1 MLNNPRWF
9 PPLIRLWD
17 TSFLISRSLTPLGEP
32 HTVHMA
38 DPPLHNSWP
47 SFSWMKR
54 WSFKRASDCKPCSQ
68 LRAPVSAPS
77 SSSSLSP
84 TSIPEDVF
92 FSSSPEDKRNFL
104 TESNECSSEEDLLDL
119 CSSLRDSEYFRDLQL
134 GSAEPPDTQLP
145 VLSISAPSVPPAS
158 TSEIGSR
165 QTSTEFNTHQL
176 FQTDDTVISTGGEAM
191 DRLVAIRNSEPKDFQ
206 DYPESDQD
214 EDSDTDNFPIL
225 VRSMSTSRRHSW
237 EVPVSPIDLGRR
249 FSLDTNGIDSD
260 GEREVNCL
268 AKSPILPSSS
278 FSESSVEETTSAV
291 ESESSQT
298 PKPTTP
304 AKTIYSRSE
313 ILATDE
319 KSQADR
325 VSRIVET
332 SKQAAREA
340 GEEQESEEELQS
352 VEGRSHVAKRRTSS
366 AERKEVAGNFTWY
379 EFLTTENDE
388 EEEERPERPEKG
400 TKVKRT
406 LSSLRN
412 RVTGSFNKDKGKTR
426 DKEQQK
432 EKSREREKDKEKE
445 KELREREKVRRR
457 SVSGHQLVP
466 GSFSTWAT
474 CSLCSKTLQRK
485 HGLQCLNCAVNVH
498 KSCKNL
504 LPECSSK
511 NKIKDSAQK
520 TSNAA
525 AQAHSQALREPCSA
539 LTPVDGSSRT
549 SRCASGMTVPP
560 KGHNAQP
567 ASSSNP
573 TVSHNN
579 SSGSITGEMD
589 EVDAFR
595 MKRPTDDAVSLASTT
610 PESLLVEDAYY
621 ATVRGELETIAQDF
635 EVESWSLA
643 VDQHFLKKHSKEMI
657 KRQDVIYELIQ
668 TEMHHVRTL
677 KIMLRVYARDLREA
691 LQLDDRKLACLF
703 PRLDSLL
710 ELHSHFLSRLRERR
724 AEFVQPGS
732 DRNYAIHKLS
742 DILISQFS
750 GELGEQMKES
760 YGDFCS
766 RHTEAVNYYK
776 EQLQSNKKFQNLMR
790 KISNLPIVRRLGVPE
805 CILLVTQRITKY
817 PVLLERILHN
827 TEAETEEH
835 EGLAKALGLIKDV
848 IVQVDT
854 QVSLY
859 EKEVRLREIAS
870 KVEPKSLGK
879 IKDGRVFR
887 KEDLSHG
894 RRKLLYESM
903 VNWKAASGRL
913 KDILALLLTDV
924 LVLLQEKDQRYVF
937 STVDN
942 KPSVISLQKLIVREV
957 AHEERAMFLIC
968 ASSNEPEMYEIH
980 TASKEDRNTWI
991 THIRQAGESCPHIE
1005 ERLFSEEEEAR
1016 VARFRE
1022 FQDRLTLKDAQIA
1035 QGLTEKLQLF
1045 AELAES
1051 VAGLEDAG
1059 SRSRLLLRGDAS
1071 DLQQGEQLL
1080 KGAITEVENLQNLL
1094 SSGAREAAPQTEG
1107 NQSPSLSLL
1116 PRRADTFGGYD
1127 SIPSILP
1134 KNGSIKKKV
1143 AGAAGRTRDRSQRA
1157 SSDPQLKEVYSCQD
1171 QDELDEASSPG
1182 SHKTWSACKFPE
1194 SEFYERVLLLSQRLY
1209 SLQAIISQQDSHIEL
1224 QRASLLTAER
1234 DRPGSRS
1241 RGTDV
1246 LLEQEKQRNLE
1257 KHREELANFQR
1268 LQSQHRQ
1275 EQARWEREREKQRRQ
1290 AEAAEQR
1297 LKEREEECR
1306 RLELRLVEEKQ
1317 ELERQRQTYQQDLER
1332 LRESTRTV
1340 EKEKER
1346 LDQQRKLKKHHTVPN
1361 TAALYAQEVG
1371 QLSSSSSFNGELLLG
1386 GAGDQTFPQ
1395 KSHLRASLSVSP
1407 ADYSERPEVH
1417 SRRESSCGALT
1428 AKTEVPIHLIS
1439 TTNQLHKQ
1447 GSVQQQI
1454 PTKLAALSKGKEKSG
1469 KGKSSH
1475 RADSLASADIKQM
1488 LPIKLSSRDSDGGHK
1503 ARRPISPHQPQHS
1516 HSDSLSPPDAQADA
1530 PSSLAPAVLKTH
1542 NQASQ
1547 PTLSY
1552 TVSDE
1557 AAKEDVIYF

>member
-1 MLNNPRWF
+1 
-9 PPLIRLWD
+9 
-17 TSFLISRSLTPLGEP
+17 
-32 HTVHMA
+32 MA

-68 LRAPVSAPS
+68 LRAQVSTPS

-92 FSSSPEDKRNFL
+92 FSSSPEDKIKFL

-134 GSAEPPDTQLP
+134 GSCEPPDKQLLVLTSP
-145 VLSISAPSVPPAS
+145 VSDKGTAPLVPPAS
-158 TSEIGSR
+158 TPESR
-165 QTSTEFNTHQL
+165 SRHSFTEFETHQL

-191 DRLVAIRNSEPKDFQ
+191 DRLVAIRNSEFQ
-206 DYPESDQD
+206 DYPESEQD
-214 EDSDTDNFPIL
+214 EDSDSDNFPTL

-260 GEREVNCL
+260 GEREDHCL
-268 AKSPILPSSS
+268 AKSPHLPSPS
-278 FSESSVEETTSAV
+278 FSESSVEETTGAM
-291 ESESSQT
+291 ESESSKT
-298 PKPTTP
+298 PQSSTP
-304 AKTIYSRSE
+304 VKTVYARSE

-325 VSRIVET
+325 VSRILET

-340 GEEQESEEELQS
+340 GEEQESEVGLQS
-352 VEGRSHVAKRRTSS
+352 VEGRSHVLMVQNVLQELKQYHGAKHRTSS
-366 AERKEVAGNFTWY
+366 TERKEGTGNFTWY
-379 EFLTTENDE
+379 EFLTTEKDG
-388 EEEERPERPEKG
+388 EEEERPERLEKG

-406 LSSLRN
+406 LSSLKS

-426 DKEQQK
+426 EKEQQK
-432 EKSREREKDKEKE
+432 EKSRERDKDRE
-445 KELREREKVRRR
+445 KELRERVKVRRR

-511 NKIKDSAQK
+511 SK

-525 AQAHSQALREPCSA
+525 APSHSQALRDPCSA

-560 KGHNAQP
+560 RGHNTQP
-567 ASSSNP
+567 AASSNP

-579 SSGSITGEMD
+579 SSSSITGEMD

-595 MKRPTDDAVSLASTT
+595 IKRPADDTVSLASTI
-610 PESLLVEDAYY
+610 PEPLIVEDAYY
-621 ATVRGELETIAQDF
+621 TNVRGELEAITQDF

-643 VDQHFLKKHSKEMI
+643 VDQHFLKKYSKEMM

-668 TEMHHVRTL
+668 TEIHHVRTL
-677 KIMLRVYARDLREA
+677 KIMLRVYARELREA
-691 LQLDDRKLACLF
+691 LQLDDRRLDCLF

-724 AEFVQPGS
+724 AESLQPGS
-732 DRNYAIHKLS
+732 ECNYAIHKLS

-750 GELGEQMKES
+750 GELGERMKES

-790 KISNLPIVRRLGVPE
+790 KISNLSIVRRLGIPE

-817 PVLLERILHN
+817 PVLLERILQN
-827 TEAETEEH
+827 TEAGTEEH
-835 EGLAKALGLIKDV
+835 EGLAQALSLIKDA
-848 IVQVDT
+848 IVQVDS
-854 QVSLY
+854 QVNLY
-859 EKEVRLREIAS
+859 EKEARLREIVS
-870 KVEPKSLGK
+870 KMEPKSLGK

-887 KEDLSHG
+887 KEDLSQG
-894 RRKLLYESM
+894 RRKLLYEGM

-980 TASKEDRNTWI
+980 TSSKEDRNTWI

-1035 QGLTEKLQLF
+1035 QSLTEKLQLF

-1051 VAGLEDAG
+1051 VSGLEDAS
-1059 SRSRLLLRGDAS
+1059 SRSRLLLRGDAT

-1080 KGAITEVENLQNLL
+1080 KGAITEAENLQNLL
-1094 SSGAREAAPQTEG
+1094 ASVARESSPQTEG
-1107 NQSPSLSLL
+1107 NQSPSLSSL

-1143 AGAAGRTRDRSQRA
+1143 PGAGGRSRDRSQRA
-1157 SSDPQLKEVYSCQD
+1157 SSDPQLKRVYTCQD
-1171 QDELDEASSPG
+1171 RDVLDEASSSG
-1182 SHKTWSACKFPE
+1182 VLKMWSTGKFQE

-1234 DRPGSRS
+1234 DRPGSRN

-1268 LQSQHRQ
+1268 LQNQHRQ
-1275 EQARWEREREKQRRQ
+1275 EHARWERDREKHRRQ

-1297 LKEREEECR
+1297 LKEREEECQ
-1306 RLELRLVEEKQ
+1306 RLEMRLAEERQ

-1332 LRESTRTV
+1332 LRESTRAI

-1346 LDQQRKLKKHHTVPN
+1346 LEQQRKLKKHNNVPN
-1361 TAALYAQEVG
+1361 TSGLYAQEVG
-1371 QLSSSSSFNGELLLG
+1371 QLSSSSSFNGELLFG
-1386 GAGDQTFPQ
+1386 GAGDQTLPQ
-1395 KSHLRASLSVSP
+1395 KTLQRSSLSVSP
-1407 ADYSERPEVH
+1407 ADYLERPKVH
-1417 SRRESSCGALT
+1417 SRRESSCSILP
-1428 AKTEVPIHLIS
+1428 AKAEVPIHLIS

-1447 GSVQQQI
+1447 GGVQQQI

-1469 KGKSSH
+1469 KGRSSH
-1475 RADSLASADIKQM
+1475 HTNSSASGDLKQM
-1488 LPIKLSSRDSDGGHK
+1488 LPIKLSSRDSEEGHK
-1503 ARRPISPHQPQHS
+1503 ARRPISPNQPQHS
-1516 HSDSLSPPDAQADA
+1516 HSDSLSPPDAHTDA
-1530 PSSLAPAVLKTH
+1530 KSSLTPAVLKTH
-1542 NQASQ
+1542 SQTSQ

-1552 TVSDE
+1552 TVSEE

>member
-1 MLNNPRWF
+1 
-9 PPLIRLWD
+9 
-17 TSFLISRSLTPLGEP
+17 
-32 HTVHMA
+32 
-38 DPPLHNSWP
+38 
-47 SFSWMKR
+47 MK
-54 WSFKRASDCKPCSQ
+54 KRQASDGKPCSQ
-68 LRAPVSAPS
+68 FRAPVSAPS

-92 FSSSPEDKRNFL
+92 FSSSPEDKINFL
-104 TESNECSSEEDLLDL
+104 NESNECSSEEDLLDL

-134 GSAEPPDTQLP
+134 GSTEPPDKQLLVLTSP
-145 VLSISAPSVPPAS
+145 VSDKGTAPFVPPAS
-158 TSEIGSR
+158 TPESRSR
-165 QTSTEFNTHQL
+165 QSSTEFDNRQH
-176 FQTDDTVISTGGEAM
+176 FQTDNTVISTGGEAM
-191 DRLVAIRNSEPKDFQ
+191 DRLVAIRNSEFQ
-206 DYPESDQD
+206 DYPESEQD
-214 EDSDTDNFPIL
+214 EDSDTDNFPTL

-260 GEREVNCL
+260 GEREVHCL
-268 AKSPILPSSS
+268 AKCPDLPSSS
-278 FSESSVEETTSAV
+278 FSESSVEETTGAV
-291 ESESSQT
+291 ESESPKT
-298 PKPTTP
+298 PQPPTP
-304 AKTIYSRSE
+304 AKTVYSRSE

-325 VSRIVET
+325 VSRILET

-340 GEEQESEEELQS
+340 GEEQESEEGLQS
-352 VEGRSHVAKRRTSS
+352 VEGRTHVAKHRTSS
-366 AERKEVAGNFTWY
+366 TERKEGTGNFTWY
-379 EFLTTENDE
+379 EFLTTENDG
-388 EEEERPERPEKG
+388 EEEERPERLEKG

-426 DKEQQK
+426 EKEQQK
-432 EKSREREKDKEKE
+432 EKSRERDKDKE
-445 KELREREKVRRR
+445 KELRERVKVRRR

-511 NKIKDSAQK
+511 NKK

-525 AQAHSQALREPCSA
+525 AQPHSQALRDPCSA

-549 SRCASGMTVPP
+549 SRCASGMTIPP
-560 KGHNAQP
+560 RGHNTQP
-567 ASSSNP
+567 AASSNP

-579 SSGSITGEMD
+579 NSSSIAGEMD

-595 MKRPTDDAVSLASTT
+595 MKRPADDAVSLASTI
-610 PESLLVEDAYY
+610 PESLIVEDTYY
-621 ATVRGELETIAQDF
+621 TTVRGELEAITQDF
-635 EVESWSLA
+635 DVQSWSLA

-668 TEMHHVRTL
+668 TEIHHVRTL
-677 KIMLRVYARDLREA
+677 KIMLCVYARDLREA
-691 LQLDDRKLACLF
+691 LQLDDRRLDCLF

-724 AEFVQPGS
+724 AESLQPGS
-732 DRNYAIHKLS
+732 ECNYAIHKLS

-750 GELGEQMKES
+750 GELGERMKES

-790 KISNLPIVRRLGVPE
+790 KISNLSIVRRLGIPE

-817 PVLLERILHN
+817 PVLLERILLN
-827 TEAETEEH
+827 TEAGTEEH
-835 EGLAKALGLIKDV
+835 EGLAQALSLIKDT
-848 IVQVDT
+848 IVQVDA

-859 EKEVRLREIAS
+859 EKEVRLREIVS
-870 KVEPKSLGK
+870 KMEPKSLGK

-887 KEDLSHG
+887 KEDLSQG
-894 RRKLLYESM
+894 RRKLLYEGM

-942 KPSVISLQKLIVREV
+942 KPSVISLHKLIVREV

-980 TASKEDRNTWI
+980 TSSKEDRNTWI

-1022 FQDRLTLKDAQIA
+1022 FQDRLTLKDAQIV
-1035 QGLTEKLQLF
+1035 QSLTEKLQLF

-1051 VAGLEDAG
+1051 VAGLEDA
-1059 SRSRLLLRGDAS
+1059 SSHSRLLLRGDTS

-1080 KGAITEVENLQNLL
+1080 KGAITEAENLQNLL
-1094 SSGAREAAPQTEG
+1094 APGARESSPQTEG

-1127 SIPSILP
+1127 SVPSILP

-1143 AGAAGRTRDRSQRA
+1143 PGAAGRSRDRSQRA
-1157 SSDPQLKEVYSCQD
+1157 SSDPQIKEVYTCQD
-1171 QDELDEASSPG
+1171 RDVLDKASS
-1182 SHKTWSACKFPE
+1182 SSLHKMWSTCKFPE

-1234 DRPGSRS
+1234 DRPGNRN

-1268 LQSQHRQ
+1268 LQNQHRQ
-1275 EQARWEREREKQRRQ
+1275 EHARWERDREKHRRQ

-1306 RLELRLVEEKQ
+1306 RLELRLAEERQ
-1317 ELERQRQTYQQDLER
+1317 ELERQRQMYQQDLER
-1332 LRESTRTV
+1332 LRESTRAI

-1346 LDQQRKLKKHHTVPN
+1346 LEQQKKLKKHNTVPN
-1361 TAALYAQEVG
+1361 PAALYAQEVG

-1386 GAGDQTFPQ
+1386 GAGDQTLPQ

-1407 ADYSERPEVH
+1407 ADYLERPEVH
-1417 SRRESSCGALT
+1417 PRRESSCNILL

-1475 RADSLASADIKQM
+1475 RTDSSASGDTKQL
-1488 LPIKLSSRDSDGGHK
+1488 LPIKLSPRDSDGSHK

-1516 HSDSLSPPDAQADA
+1516 HSDSLSHPDAHTDA
-1530 PSSLAPAVLKTH
+1530 QSSLTPAVLKTH
-1542 NQASQ
+1542 NQTSQ
-1547 PTLSY
+1547 PTLLY
-1552 TVSDE
+1552 NTSDE

>member
-1 MLNNPRWF
+1 
-9 PPLIRLWD
+9 
-17 TSFLISRSLTPLGEP
+17 
-32 HTVHMA
+32 MA

-54 WSFKRASDCKPCSQ
+54 WSFKRASDGKPCSQ
-68 LRAPVSAPS
+68 FRAPVSAPS

-92 FSSSPEDKRNFL
+92 FSSSPEDKINFL
-104 TESNECSSEEDLLDL
+104 NESNECSSEEDLLDL

-134 GSAEPPDTQLP
+134 GSTEPPDKQLLVLTSP
-145 VLSISAPSVPPAS
+145 VSDKGTAPFVPPAS
-158 TSEIGSR
+158 TPESRSR
-165 QTSTEFNTHQL
+165 QSSTEFDTRQH
-176 FQTDDTVISTGGEAM
+176 FQTDNTVISTGGEAM
-191 DRLVAIRNSEPKDFQ
+191 DRLVAIRNSEFQ
-206 DYPESDQD
+206 DYPESEQD
-214 EDSDTDNFPIL
+214 EDSDTDNFPTL

-260 GEREVNCL
+260 GEREVHCL
-268 AKSPILPSSS
+268 AKCPDLPSSS
-278 FSESSVEETTSAV
+278 FSESSVEETTGAV
-291 ESESSQT
+291 ESESPKT
-298 PKPTTP
+298 PQPPTP
-304 AKTIYSRSE
+304 AKTVYSRSE

-325 VSRIVET
+325 VSRILET

-340 GEEQESEEELQS
+340 GEEQESEEGLQS
-352 VEGRSHVAKRRTSS
+352 VEGRTHVAKHRTSS
-366 AERKEVAGNFTWY
+366 TERKEGTGNFTWY
-379 EFLTTENDE
+379 EFLTTENDG
-388 EEEERPERPEKG
+388 EEEERPERLEKG

-426 DKEQQK
+426 EKEQQK
-432 EKSREREKDKEKE
+432 EKSRERDKDKE
-445 KELREREKVRRR
+445 KELRERVKVRRR

-511 NKIKDSAQK
+511 NKK

-525 AQAHSQALREPCSA
+525 AQPHSQALRDPCSA

-549 SRCASGMTVPP
+549 SRCASGMTIPP
-560 KGHNAQP
+560 RGHNTQP
-567 ASSSNP
+567 AASSNP

-579 SSGSITGEMD
+579 NSSSIAGEMD

-595 MKRPTDDAVSLASTT
+595 MKRPADDTVSLASTI
-610 PESLLVEDAYY
+610 PESLIVEDTYY
-621 ATVRGELETIAQDF
+621 TTVRGELEAITQDF
-635 EVESWSLA
+635 DVQSWSLA

-668 TEMHHVRTL
+668 TEIHHVRTL
-677 KIMLRVYARDLREA
+677 KIMLCVYARDLREA
-691 LQLDDRKLACLF
+691 LQLDDRRLDCLF

-724 AEFVQPGS
+724 AESLQPGS
-732 DRNYAIHKLS
+732 ECNYAIHKLS

-750 GELGEQMKES
+750 GELGERMKES

-790 KISNLPIVRRLGVPE
+790 KISNLSIVRRLGIPE

-817 PVLLERILHN
+817 PVLLERILLN
-827 TEAETEEH
+827 TEAGTEEH
-835 EGLAKALGLIKDV
+835 EGLAQALSLIKDT
-848 IVQVDT
+848 IVQVDA

-859 EKEVRLREIAS
+859 EKEVRLREIVS
-870 KVEPKSLGK
+870 KMEPKSLGK

-887 KEDLSHG
+887 KEDLSQG
-894 RRKLLYESM
+894 RRKLLYEGM

-942 KPSVISLQKLIVREV
+942 KPSVISLHKLIVREV

-980 TASKEDRNTWI
+980 TSSKEDRNTWI

-1022 FQDRLTLKDAQIA
+1022 FQDRLTLKDAQIV
-1035 QGLTEKLQLF
+1035 QSLTEKLQLF

-1051 VAGLEDAG
+1051 VAGLEDA
-1059 SRSRLLLRGDAS
+1059 SSHSRLLLRGDTS

-1080 KGAITEVENLQNLL
+1080 KGAITEAENLQNLL
-1094 SSGAREAAPQTEG
+1094 APGARESSPQTEG

-1127 SIPSILP
+1127 SVPSILP

-1143 AGAAGRTRDRSQRA
+1143 PGAAGRSRDRSQRA
-1157 SSDPQLKEVYSCQD
+1157 SSDPQIKEVYTCQD
-1171 QDELDEASSPG
+1171 RDVLDKASS
-1182 SHKTWSACKFPE
+1182 SSLHKMWSTCKFPE

-1234 DRPGSRS
+1234 DRPGNRN

-1268 LQSQHRQ
+1268 LQNQHRQ
-1275 EQARWEREREKQRRQ
+1275 EHARWERDREKHRRQ

-1306 RLELRLVEEKQ
+1306 RLELRLAEERQ
-1317 ELERQRQTYQQDLER
+1317 ELERQRQMYQQDLER
-1332 LRESTRTV
+1332 LRESTRAI

-1346 LDQQRKLKKHHTVPN
+1346 LEQQKKLKKHSTVPN
-1361 TAALYAQEVG
+1361 PAAQEVG

-1386 GAGDQTFPQ
+1386 GAGDQTLPQ

-1407 ADYSERPEVH
+1407 ADYLERPEVH
-1417 SRRESSCGALT
+1417 PRRESSCNILL

-1475 RADSLASADIKQM
+1475 RTDSSASGDTKQL
-1488 LPIKLSSRDSDGGHK
+1488 LPIKLSPRDSDGGHK

-1516 HSDSLSPPDAQADA
+1516 HSDSLSHPDAHTDA
-1530 PSSLAPAVLKTH
+1530 QSSLTPAVLKTH
-1542 NQASQ
+1542 NQTSQ
-1547 PTLSY
+1547 PTLLY
-1552 TVSDE
+1552 NTSDE

>member
-1 MLNNPRWF
+1 M
-9 PPLIRLWD
+9 
-17 TSFLISRSLTPLGEP
+17 E
-32 HTVHMA
+32 
-38 DPPLHNSWP
+38 
-47 SFSWMKR
+47 
-54 WSFKRASDCKPCSQ
+54 
-68 LRAPVSAPS
+68 
-77 SSSSLSP
+77 
-84 TSIPEDVF
+84 
-92 FSSSPEDKRNFL
+92 
-104 TESNECSSEEDLLDL
+104 
-119 CSSLRDSEYFRDLQL
+119 
-134 GSAEPPDTQLP
+134 
-145 VLSISAPSVPPAS
+145 
-158 TSEIGSR
+158 
-165 QTSTEFNTHQL
+165 
-176 FQTDDTVISTGGEAM
+176 
-191 DRLVAIRNSEPKDFQ
+191 RLVAIRNSEQKEFQ

-214 EDSDTDNFPIL
+214 EDSDTDNFPTL

-237 EVPVSPIDLGRR
+237 EVPVSPFDMGRR

-260 GEREVNCL
+260 GEREVHCL
-268 AKSPILPSSS
+268 AKSPHIPSCS

-291 ESESSQT
+291 ESEIPQT
-298 PKPTTP
+298 PNSTTP
-304 AKTIYSRSE
+304 AKTEYSRSE
-313 ILATDE
+313 ILATDK

-325 VSRIVET
+325 VSRILET

-340 GEEQESEEELQS
+340 GEEQESEEGLQS
-352 VEGRSHVAKRRTSS
+352 VEGRSHVLMVQNVLQELKQYHGAKCRTSNT
-366 AERKEVAGNFTWY
+366 ERKEVAGNFTWY
-379 EFLTTENDE
+379 EFLAIENDE
-388 EEEERPERPEKG
+388 EEEDRPERPEKG

-426 DKEQQK
+426 DKEPQK
-432 EKSREREKDKEKE
+432 EKSREREKYKDKEKE
-445 KELREREKVRRR
+445 KELHEREKVRRR

-504 LPECSSK
+504 LPECSNK
-511 NKIKDSAQK
+511 NKTKDSPQK
-520 TSNAA
+520 TSNTA
-525 AQAHSQALREPCSA
+525 AQSYSQALRDPCSA
-539 LTPVDGSSRT
+539 LTPIDGSSRT
-549 SRCASGMTVPP
+549 SRSASGMTVPP

-567 ASSSNP
+567 AASSNP
-573 TVSHNN
+573 TVSHSN

-595 MKRPTDDAVSLASTT
+595 MKRPTDDPVSLASTT
-610 PESLLVEDAYY
+610 AESLIDEDAYY
-621 ATVRGELETIAQDF
+621 TTVRGELEAIVQDF

-643 VDQHFLKKHSKEMI
+643 VDQDFLKKHSKEII

-668 TEMHHVRTL
+668 TEIHHVRTL
-677 KIMLRVYARDLREA
+677 KIMLLVYARDLREA
-691 LQLDDRKLACLF
+691 LQLDDRKLDCLF
-703 PRLDSLL
+703 PQLDSLL

-724 AEFVQPGS
+724 AESLQPGS
-732 DRNYAIHKLS
+732 DHNYAIHKLS

-750 GELGEQMKES
+750 GELGERMKES

-776 EQLQSNKKFQNLMR
+776 EQQQSNKKFQNLMR
-790 KISNLPIVRRLGVPE
+790 KISNLPIVRRLCVPE

-827 TEAETEEH
+827 TEAGTEEH
-835 EGLAKALGLIKDV
+835 EGLAQALNLIKDV
-848 IVQVDT
+848 IVQVDA

-859 EKEVRLREIAS
+859 EKEARLRDIAS

-887 KEDLSHG
+887 KEDLSQG
-894 RRKLLYESM
+894 RRKLLFEGM

-968 ASSNEPEMYEIH
+968 ASSKGPEMYEIH
-980 TASKEDRNTWI
+980 TASKEERNTWI
-991 THIRQAGESCPHIE
+991 THIRQAVESCPHTE

-1022 FQDRLTLKDAQIA
+1022 FQDRLTLKEAQIV
-1035 QGLTEKLQLF
+1035 QTLTEKLQLF
-1045 AELAES
+1045 AEMAES
-1051 VAGLEDAG
+1051 VAGLEDA
-1059 SRSRLLLRGDAS
+1059 SSCSRLLLRGDSS

-1094 SSGAREAAPQTEG
+1094 ASGAREASPQTEAK
-1107 NQSPSLSLL
+1107 QSPSLSLL

-1127 SIPSILP
+1127 SVPNILP
-1134 KNGSIKKKV
+1134 KNGSIRKKV
-1143 AGAAGRTRDRSQRA
+1143 AGATGRSRDRSQRA
-1157 SSDPQLKEVYSCQD
+1157 ISDPQLKEVYACQD
-1171 QDELDEASSPG
+1171 RDELDEASPPG
-1182 SHKTWSACKFPE
+1182 LHKMLSTCKFPE
-1194 SEFYERVLLLSQRLY
+1194 SEFYERVLQLSQRLY

-1234 DRPGSRS
+1234 DRPGSRN

-1246 LLEQEKQRNLE
+1246 LLEQEKQRNVE

-1268 LQSQHRQ
+1268 LQNQHRQ
-1275 EQARWEREREKQRRQ
+1275 QQARWEREREKQRRQ

-1306 RLELRLVEEKQ
+1306 RLELRLAEERQ

-1332 LRESTRTV
+1332 LRESTRVV

-1346 LDQQRKLKKHHTVPN
+1346 LEQQRKLKKHNTMPN
-1361 TAALYAQEVG
+1361 TAAWYAQEAG

-1386 GAGDQTFPQ
+1386 RAGDQKLPQ
-1395 KSHLRASLSVSP
+1395 KSHLRASLSASR
-1407 ADYSERPEVH
+1407 ADYPERPEVQ
-1417 SRRESSCGALT
+1417 SRRESSCGTLS

-1475 RADSLASADIKQM
+1475 RTDSRASVDMKQM
-1488 LPIKLSSRDSDGGHK
+1488 LPIKLSPRDSDGGHK
-1503 ARRPISPHQPQHS
+1503 ARRSISPHQPQHS
-1516 HSDSLSPPDAQADA
+1516 HSDSLSPPDVHTDAQ
-1530 PSSLAPAVLKTH
+1530 SSLEPAVLKTH
-1542 NQASQ
+1542 NQTSQ
-1547 PTLSY
+1547 PTLQY

-1557 AAKEDVIYF
+1557 AGKEDVIYF

>member
-1 MLNNPRWF
+1 MLDNPQRF

-17 TSFLISRSLTPLGEP
+17 SSFPISWSLTPLGEI

-47 SFSWMKR
+47 LFSWMKR

-68 LRAPVSAPS
+68 LRAQVLAPS
-77 SSSSLSP
+77 SSTSLSP

-92 FSSSPEDKRNFL
+92 FSSSPEDKRHFL
-104 TESNECSSEEDLLDL
+104 TESKECSSEEDLLDL

-134 GSAEPPDTQLP
+134 GSTEPLDSQLP
-145 VLSISAPSVPPAS
+145 VLTAPVSAPLVPPAC
-158 TSEIGSR
+158 TSESGSR
-165 QTSTEFNTHQL
+165 QNSTGFNTHQL
-176 FQTDDTVISTGGEAM
+176 FQTADTMISTGGEAM
-191 DRLVAIRNSEPKDFQ
+191 KRLASIRNSGQKEFQ
-206 DYPESDQD
+206 DYSESDQD

-237 EVPVSPIDLGRR
+237 EVPVSPFDMGRR

-260 GEREVNCL
+260 GEREVHCL
-268 AKSPILPSSS
+268 AKSPHLPSSS
-278 FSESSVEETTSAV
+278 FSESSVEETTSAA
-291 ESESSQT
+291 ESEIPQT
-298 PKPTTP
+298 QKPTTTE
-304 AKTIYSRSE
+304 KTIYSRSE

-325 VSRIVET
+325 VSRILET
-332 SKQAAREA
+332 SKQAARVA
-340 GEEQESEEELQS
+340 GEEEQGSEEGLQS
-352 VEGRSHVAKRRTSS
+352 EEGRSHVLMVQNVLQELKQYHGAKHRTSS
-366 AERKEVAGNFTWY
+366 TEKKEAAGNFTWY
-379 EFLTTENDE
+379 EFLAIENDE
-388 EEEERPERPEKG
+388 EEEDRPEHPEKR

-432 EKSREREKDKEKE
+432 EKNREREKE
-445 KELREREKVRRR
+445 KELHEREKVHRR
-457 SVSGHQLVP
+457 SVSGHQLVL

-474 CSLCSKTLQRK
+474 CSLCTKTLQRK
-485 HGLQCLNCAVNVH
+485 QGLQCLNCAVNVH

-511 NKIKDSAQK
+511 NKTKDSPQK

-525 AQAHSQALREPCSA
+525 SQSHSQALRDPCSA

-549 SRCASGMTVPP
+549 SRCAPGMTVSP

-567 ASSSNP
+567 AASSNP
-573 TVSHNN
+573 TLSHNN
-579 SSGSITGEMD
+579 SSSSITGEMD

-595 MKRPTDDAVSLASTT
+595 MKRPTDDTLSLASTM
-610 PESLLVEDAYY
+610 PESLIIEDAYY
-621 ATVRGELETIAQDF
+621 ATVRGELEAIVQDF

-643 VDQHFLKKHSKEMI
+643 VDQDFLKKHSKEMI

-668 TEMHHVRTL
+668 TEIHHVRTL
-677 KIMLRVYARDLREA
+677 KIMLCVYARDLREA
-691 LQLDDRKLACLF
+691 LQLDDRKLDCLF
-703 PRLDSLL
+703 PRLDCLL

-724 AEFVQPGS
+724 AESLRPGS
-732 DRNYAIHKLS
+732 DHNYAIHKLS

-750 GELGEQMKES
+750 GELGERMKES

-790 KISNLPIVRRLGVPE
+790 KMSSLPIVRRLGVPE

-817 PVLLERILHN
+817 PVLVERILHN
-827 TEAETEEH
+827 TEAGTEEH
-835 EGLAKALGLIKDV
+835 EGLAQALSLIKDV
-848 IVQVDT
+848 IVQVDA
-854 QVSLY
+854 QVNLY
-859 EKEVRLREIAS
+859 EKEARLRDIAS
-870 KVEPKSLGK
+870 KVESKSLGK

-887 KEDLSHG
+887 KEDLSQG
-894 RRKLLYESM
+894 RRKLLYEGT
-903 VNWKAASGRL
+903 VNWKSASGRL

-937 STVDN
+937 SSVDN

-980 TASKEDRNTWI
+980 TASKEDRITWI
-991 THIRQAGESCPHIE
+991 THIRQAVESCPNIE

-1022 FQDRLTLKDAQIA
+1022 FQDGLALKDAQIV
-1035 QGLTEKLQLF
+1035 QSLTEKLQLF
-1045 AELAES
+1045 AELSES
-1051 VAGLEDAG
+1051 VAGLEDAC
-1059 SRSRLLLRGDAS
+1059 SRRLLLRGDYS

-1094 SSGAREAAPQTEG
+1094 ASLARDVSPQTEG

-1127 SIPSILP
+1127 STPSILP
-1134 KNGSIKKKV
+1134 KNGSVKKKV
-1143 AGAAGRTRDRSQRA
+1143 AGAAGRSRDRSQRA
-1157 SSDPQLKEVYSCQD
+1157 SSDPQLKEVYTCQHRE
-1171 QDELDEASSPG
+1171 ELDEASSPG
-1182 SHKTWSACKFPE
+1182 LHKMCSTCKFPE
-1194 SEFYERVLLLSQRLY
+1194 SEFYERVLQLSQRLY

-1234 DRPGSRS
+1234 DRPGSRN

-1257 KHREELANFQR
+1257 KHREELADFQR

-1275 EQARWEREREKQRRQ
+1275 QQARWERDREKQRRQ
-1290 AEAAEQR
+1290 AEAAEQQ
-1297 LKEREEECR
+1297 LKEREEECQ
-1306 RLELRLVEEKQ
+1306 RLELRLAEERQ

-1332 LRESTRTV
+1332 LRESTRVV

-1346 LDQQRKLKKHHTVPN
+1346 LEQQRKLNKHNTVPN
-1361 TAALYAQEVG
+1361 TTALYAQDVG
-1371 QLSSSSSFNGELLLG
+1371 QVRFLL
-1386 GAGDQTFPQ
+1386 TVVV
-1395 KSHLRASLSVSP
+1395 SISL
-1407 ADYSERPEVH
+1407 
-1417 SRRESSCGALT
+1417 T
-1428 AKTEVPIHLIS
+1428 
-1439 TTNQLHKQ
+1439 
-1447 GSVQQQI
+1447 
-1454 PTKLAALSKGKEKSG
+1454 
-1469 KGKSSH
+1469 
-1475 RADSLASADIKQM
+1475 SL
-1488 LPIKLSSRDSDGGHK
+1488 
-1503 ARRPISPHQPQHS
+1503 
-1516 HSDSLSPPDAQADA
+1516 
-1530 PSSLAPAVLKTH
+1530 
-1542 NQASQ
+1542 
-1547 PTLSY
+1547 
-1552 TVSDE
+1552 
-1557 AAKEDVIYF
+1557 

>member
-1 MLNNPRWF
+1 MKNVLLFLPRNDCGVCML
-9 PPLIRLWD
+9 
-17 TSFLISRSLTPLGEP
+17 
-32 HTVHMA
+32 M
-38 DPPLHNSWP
+38 
-47 SFSWMKR
+47 FS
-54 WSFKRASDCKPCSQ
+54 
-68 LRAPVSAPS
+68 
-77 SSSSLSP
+77 
-84 TSIPEDVF
+84 
-92 FSSSPEDKRNFL
+92 
-104 TESNECSSEEDLLDL
+104 
-119 CSSLRDSEYFRDLQL
+119 
-134 GSAEPPDTQLP
+134 GS
-145 VLSISAPSVPPAS
+145 
-158 TSEIGSR
+158 
-165 QTSTEFNTHQL
+165 
-176 FQTDDTVISTGGEAM
+176 
-191 DRLVAIRNSEPKDFQ
+191 
-206 DYPESDQD
+206 
-214 EDSDTDNFPIL
+214 
-225 VRSMSTSRRHSW
+225 
-237 EVPVSPIDLGRR
+237 
-249 FSLDTNGIDSD
+249 
-260 GEREVNCL
+260 
-268 AKSPILPSSS
+268 
-278 FSESSVEETTSAV
+278 
-291 ESESSQT
+291 
-298 PKPTTP
+298 
-304 AKTIYSRSE
+304 
-313 ILATDE
+313 
-319 KSQADR
+319 
-325 VSRIVET
+325 
-332 SKQAAREA
+332 
-340 GEEQESEEELQS
+340 
-352 VEGRSHVAKRRTSS
+352 
-366 AERKEVAGNFTWY
+366 
-379 EFLTTENDE
+379 
-388 EEEERPERPEKG
+388 
-400 TKVKRT
+400 
-406 LSSLRN
+406 
-412 RVTGSFNKDKGKTR
+412 
-426 DKEQQK
+426 
-432 EKSREREKDKEKE
+432 
-445 KELREREKVRRR
+445 
-457 SVSGHQLVP
+457 
-466 GSFSTWAT
+466 
-474 CSLCSKTLQRK
+474 
-485 HGLQCLNCAVNVH
+485 
-498 KSCKNL
+498 
-504 LPECSSK
+504 
-511 NKIKDSAQK
+511 
-520 TSNAA
+520 
-525 AQAHSQALREPCSA
+525 
-539 LTPVDGSSRT
+539 
-549 SRCASGMTVPP
+549 
-560 KGHNAQP
+560 
-567 ASSSNP
+567 
-573 TVSHNN
+573 
-579 SSGSITGEMD
+579 SITGEMD

-595 MKRPTDDAVSLASTT
+595 MKRPTDDTVSLASTT
-610 PESLLVEDAYY
+610 PESLIIEDAYY
-621 ATVRGELETIAQDF
+621 ATVRGELEAIAQDF

-668 TEMHHVRTL
+668 TEIHHVRTL

-691 LQLDDRKLACLF
+691 LQLDDRKLDCLF

-710 ELHSHFLSRLRERR
+710 ELHSLFLSRLRERR
-724 AEFVQPGS
+724 AESLQPGS

-750 GELGEQMKES
+750 GELGERMKES

-827 TEAETEEH
+827 TEAGTEEH
-835 EGLAKALGLIKDV
+835 EGLAQALTLIKDV
-848 IVQVDT
+848 IVQVDA

-859 EKEVRLREIAS
+859 EKEARLRDIGS

-887 KEDLSHG
+887 KEDLSQG
-894 RRKLLYESM
+894 RRKLLYEGM

-924 LVLLQEKDQRYVF
+924 IILLQEKDQRYVF

-991 THIRQAGESCPHIE
+991 THIRQAVESCPHIE

-1022 FQDRLTLKDAQIA
+1022 FQDRLTLKDTQIV
-1035 QGLTEKLQLF
+1035 QSLTEKLQLF

-1051 VAGLEDAG
+1051 VAGLEDAS
-1059 SRSRLLLRGDAS
+1059 SRSRLLLRGDAVE
-1071 DLQQGEQLL
+1071 LQQGEQLL

-1094 SSGAREAAPQTEG
+1094 ASGAREASPQTEG

-1134 KNGSIKKKV
+1134 KSKT
-1143 AGAAGRTRDRSQRA
+1143 GRSRDRSQRA
-1157 SSDPQLKEVYSCQD
+1157 SSDPQLKEVYACQD
-1171 QDELDEASSPG
+1171 RDELDEACSPG
-1182 SHKTWSACKFPE
+1182 LRKMWSTCKFPE
-1194 SEFYERVLLLSQRLY
+1194 SEVRAHIGLELSPFCLLPP
-1209 SLQAIISQQDSHIEL
+1209 QAIISQQDSHIEL

-1234 DRPGSRS
+1234 DRPGSRN

-1297 LKEREEECR
+1297 LKEWEEECR
-1306 RLELRLVEEKQ
+1306 RLELRLSEERQ

-1332 LRESTRTV
+1332 LRESTRVV

-1346 LDQQRKLKKHHTVPN
+1346 LEQQRKLKKHNTVPN
-1361 TAALYAQEVG
+1361 TTALYAQEVG
-1371 QLSSSSSFNGELLLG
+1371 QLSSSSSFNGELLLS
-1386 GAGDQTFPQ
+1386 GAGDQTLPQ
-1395 KSHLRASLSVSP
+1395 KSHLRASLSASP
-1407 ADYSERPEVH
+1407 ADYPERPEVH
-1417 SRRESSCGALT
+1417 SRRESSCSTLP

-1475 RADSLASADIKQM
+1475 RTDSWASVDMKQM

-1516 HSDSLSPPDAQADA
+1516 HSG
-1530 PSSLAPAVLKTH
+1530 KTIF
-1542 NQASQ
+1542 QFYYCLFLEKKKM
-1547 PTLSY
+1547 TLMY
-1552 TVSDE
+1552 TVPFKIS
-1557 AAKEDVIYF
+1557 AKYI